1 MYGFICGNV
10 RISGNVRIML
20 GSDKKTHNQPQPRTL
35 GTRRGS
41 VSLQGPSQLRL
52 PIVGVQGGGAITYY
66 RKDKFDH
73 NPVETQVNGSLSR
86 WNYPPYTTS
95 HFTVKK
101 KIEEVLGYDLL
112 KTYFYDRFYFTG
124 QELTRHSDRPACEIS
139 VTIQVS
145 SNQKKSWPIWFETK
159 EGKEV
164 FVNMKDGDGVIYRG
178 CEREHWREPLESR
191 YSKAELL
198 LRKLIKKEDDT
209 YHHQIFYHFVD
220 SQGPYVWAANDSVR

>member
-1 MYGFICGNV
+1 MMNNREFFDSHGYLYVPNMID
-10 RISGNVRIML
+10 ISELKQEVPEER
-20 GSDKKTHNQPQPRTL
+20 
-35 GTRRGS
+35 
-41 VSLQGPSQLRL
+41 
-52 PIVGVQGGGAITYY
+52 GAITYY

-73 NPVETQVNGSLSR
+73 NPVEGQVEGSLSR
-86 WNYPPYTTS
+86 WNYPPYKTS

-145 SNQKKSWPIWFETK
+145 SNGKKPWPIWFETK

-178 CEREHWREPLESR
+178 CEREHWRNPLESR
-191 YSKAELL
+191 YTKPELFF
-198 LRKLIKKEDDT
+198 RKLMKKEDDT

>member
-1 MYGFICGNV
+1 MTDREFFDKYGYFYVPNMID
-10 RISGNVRIML
+10 ISELKQEVPEER
-20 GSDKKTHNQPQPRTL
+20 
-35 GTRRGS
+35 
-41 VSLQGPSQLRL
+41 
-52 PIVGVQGGGAITYY
+52 GAITYY

-73 NPVETQVNGSLSR
+73 NPIETQVNGSLSR
-86 WNYPPYTTS
+86 WNYPPYKPS
-95 HFTVKK
+95 HFIVKK
-101 KIEEVLGYDLL
+101 RIEEVLGYDLL
-112 KTYFYDRFYFTG
+112 KTYFYDRFYFAG
-124 QELTRHSDRPACEIS
+124 QELTRHKDRPACEIS

-145 SNQKKSWPIWFETK
+145 NNGKKPWPIWFETK

-191 YSKAELL
+191 YSKPELFF
-198 LRKLIKKEDDT
+198 RKLTKKEDDT

>member
-1 MYGFICGNV
+1 MNNREFFDSHGYLYVPNMID
-10 RISGNVRIML
+10 ISELKQEVPEER
-20 GSDKKTHNQPQPRTL
+20 
-35 GTRRGS
+35 
-41 VSLQGPSQLRL
+41 
-52 PIVGVQGGGAITYY
+52 GAIIYY

-73 NPVETQVNGSLSR
+73 NPIEPHVNGSLSR
-86 WNYPPYTTS
+86 WNYPPYKTS

-145 SNQKKSWPIWFETK
+145 SNGKKPWPIWFETK

-178 CEREHWREPLESR
+178 CEREHWRNPLESR
-191 YSKAELL
+191 YSKTELFF
-198 LRKLIKKEDDT
+198 RKLMKKEDDT

-220 SQGPYVWAANDSVR
+220 SQGPHVWAANDAVRS

>member
-1 MYGFICGNV
+1 MSNREFFDRHGYLYVPNMLD
-10 RISGNVRIML
+10 ISELKQEVPEER
-20 GSDKKTHNQPQPRTL
+20 
-35 GTRRGS
+35 
-41 VSLQGPSQLRL
+41 
-52 PIVGVQGGGAITYY
+52 GAITYY

-86 WNYPPYTTS
+86 WNYPPYKTS
-95 HFTVKK
+95 LFTVKK

-191 YSKAELL
+191 YSKPELF